1 MGSVQTEALE
11 FSIRPICCES
21 KRKLCSKVMDKLLL
35 LVCLLNLQTFSTEEA
50 PISNDVT
57 LDYGLIDEIFDQDT
71 KDEWQEKSNSSTLD
85 PEKGTS
91 TESSNAGSSEAVV
104 NEAAVNEAAVNEAA
118 VGLHISVLPC
128 AIFLS

>member
-1 MGSVQTEALE
+1 MGS
-11 FSIRPICCES
+11 SINPICCGS

-35 LVCLLNLQTFSTEEA
+35 LICLLNLETFSTEEA
-50 PISNDVT
+50 RISNDVT

-71 KDEWQEKSNSSTLD
+71 KDEWQEKSNSSTLT

-91 TESSNAGSSEAVV
+91 TESSNDGSSEAV
-104 NEAAVNEAAVNEAA
+104 VNEAAVNEAA

-128 AIFLS
+128 AIFLSLFAQFLVM